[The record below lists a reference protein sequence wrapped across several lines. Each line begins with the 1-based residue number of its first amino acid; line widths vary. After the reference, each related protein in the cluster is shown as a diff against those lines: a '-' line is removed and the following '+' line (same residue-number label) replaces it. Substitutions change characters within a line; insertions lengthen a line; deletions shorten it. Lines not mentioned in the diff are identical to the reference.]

1 MDIKVNIK
9 QEPKKD
15 KPRGIK
21 RAIFALA
28 IFFAIIC
35 QCSIETSY
43 KGNHSH
49 QIVELQI
56 ISGGFSALFFLV
68 FFALLFGNLE
78 DNE

>member
-1 MDIKVNIK
+1 MDIKVHIK
-9 QEPKKD
+9 QKPKKD

-21 RAIFALA
+21 RTIFALA
-28 IFFAIIC
+28 IFFAVIC
-35 QCSIETSY
+35 QCCIEAFY

-56 ISGGFSALFFLV
+56 ISGGLSTLFFLV

-78 DNE
+78 DDE